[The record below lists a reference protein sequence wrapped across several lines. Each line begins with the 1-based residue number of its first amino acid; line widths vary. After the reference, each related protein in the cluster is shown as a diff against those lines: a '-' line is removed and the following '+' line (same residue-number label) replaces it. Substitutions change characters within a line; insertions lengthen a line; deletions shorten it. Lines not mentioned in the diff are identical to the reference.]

1 MTDLH
6 HGLTDRQIDIFSVV
20 FHWIN
25 IVRNIKKRI
34 LQEKILQDALLV
46 CKDRNKRNERNI
58 KELFKND
65 RLLFFEVIFI

>member
-6 HGLTDRQIDIFSVV
+6 HGLTDRHIDIFSVV

>member
-1 MTDLH
+1 MTNLH
-6 HGLTDRQIDIFSVV
+6 HGLTDRHILCIPSLEKHCSQY
-20 FHWIN
+20 
-25 IVRNIKKRI
+25 KKAYPAG
-34 LQEKILQDALLV
+34 KILRDALLV